1 MNKAIKSD
9 WKTLDMPEKTAS
21 FSIDI
26 GLTEGEFS
34 TLQNGHIPCEM
45 EDKWF
50 EYFENNILYIHRS
63 WTGICIYKVRFS
75 TDRRI
80 EEVVVNRDNEQYRE
94 TSIERDKV
102 QVMMRINSLCGRTG
116 NGELMLK
123 YIKSGR

>member
-1 MNKAIKSD
+1 M
-9 WKTLDMPEKTAS
+9 
-21 FSIDI
+21 
-26 GLTEGEFS
+26 
-34 TLQNGHIPCEM
+34 
-45 EDKWF
+45 
-50 EYFENNILYIHRS
+50 NILKIIS
-63 WTGICIYKVRFS
+63 CIFTGAGICIYKVRFS

-80 EEVVVNRDNEQYRE
+80 EEVVVNRDSEQYRE

>member
-34 TLQNGHIPCEM
+34 ALQNGHIPCEM

-50 EYFENNILYIHRS
+50 EYFEIIS
-63 WTGICIYKVRFS
+63 CIFTGAGLEFVFIRFGFPR
-75 TDRRI
+75 T
-80 EEVVVNRDNEQYRE
+80 EE
-94 TSIERDKV
+94 
-102 QVMMRINSLCGRTG
+102 
-116 NGELMLK
+116 
-123 YIKSGR
+123 

>member
-26 GLTEGEFS
+26 SLTEGEFS
-34 TLQNGHIPCEM
+34 ALQNGHIPCEM

-63 WTGICIYKVRFS
+63 WTGICIYKVQFS
-75 TDRRI
+75 TDRRV
-80 EEVVVNRDNEQYRE
+80 EEVVVNRDSEQYRE
-94 TSIERDKV
+94 TNIERDKV
-102 QVMMRINSLCGRTG
+102 QVMMRIDSLCGRTG

>member
-1 MNKAIKSD
+1 
-9 WKTLDMPEKTAS
+9 
-21 FSIDI
+21 
-26 GLTEGEFS
+26 
-34 TLQNGHIPCEM
+34 M

-80 EEVVVNRDNEQYRE
+80 EEVVVNRDSEQYRE
-94 TSIERDKV
+94 TNIERDKV
-102 QVMMRINSLCGRTG
+102 QVMMRINSMCGRTG